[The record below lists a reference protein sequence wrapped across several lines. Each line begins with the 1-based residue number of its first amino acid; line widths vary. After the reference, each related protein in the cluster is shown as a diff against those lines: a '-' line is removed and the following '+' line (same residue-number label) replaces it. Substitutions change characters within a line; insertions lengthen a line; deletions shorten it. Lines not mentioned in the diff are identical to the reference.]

1 MLHLVYTNEGVL
13 GQIFAGA
20 SVQVNQTIVFLALQY
35 VLEWTHLRVVF
46 PRFWVTSSC
55 ILLLIAF

>member
-1 MLHLVYTNEGVL
+1 MSLIFVYAAHLVYTNEGVL

-35 VLEWTHLRVVF
+35 VLE
-46 PRFWVTSSC
+46 
-55 ILLLIAF
+55 